1 MAHYSISINLS
12 GRKCVVVG
20 GGTVAQRKVE
30 TFLDFDANVTVVS
43 PDLTPTLT
51 ELAEK
56 GLIEHIDDS
65 FQPSHLDDA
74 FLVVAATDD
83 NEVNKSVSKEAENRG
98 LLVNVVDVPE
108 LCSFFVPAMV
118 RRGDVVISVSTSGK
132 SPAMA
137 RRIRERLET
146 QFGPEYG
153 AFAALLGELRPEIK
167 ALYPDA
173 ADRNRAYRRI
183 LDSDVINLLAAGR
196 TKEAVERARECIL

>member
-1 MAHYSISINLS
+1 MAHYSISINLTD
-12 GRKCVVVG
+12 RKCVVIG
-20 GGTVAQRKVE
+20 GGTVAQRKTE
-30 TFLDFDANVTVVS
+30 TFLDFGAQVTVIS
-43 PDLTPTLT
+43 P
-51 ELAEK
+51 ELATTLRELADG
-56 GLIEHIDDS
+56 GLIEHITDS
-65 FQPSHLDDA
+65 YRPSHLDGA

-83 NEVNKSVSKEAENRG
+83 AEVNTAVSEEARSRG

-153 AFAALLGELRPEIK
+153 AFAALLGELRPEVK

-183 LDSDVINLLAAGR
+183 LDSDVIHLLAAGR

>member
-12 GRKCVVVG
+12 GRKCVVIG

-30 TFLDFDANVTVVS
+30 TFLDFDANVSVVS
-43 PDLTPTLT
+43 PDLTPTLA
-51 ELAEK
+51 ELAGT
-56 GLIEHIDDS
+56 GLIEHIDES
-65 FQPSHLDDA
+65 FQPSHLDGA

-83 NEVNKSVSKEAENRG
+83 IEVNKSVSKEAESRG

-118 RRGDVVISVSTSGK
+118 RRGDIVISVSTSGK

-153 AFAALLGELRPEIK
+153 ALATLLGKLRPEIK

-173 ADRNRAYRRI
+173 ADRNKAYRRI

>member
-12 GRKCVVVG
+12 GRKCVVIG

-30 TFLDFDANVTVVS
+30 TFLDFDANVSVVS
-43 PDLTPTLT
+43 PDLTPTLA
-51 ELAEK
+51 ELAGK
-56 GLIEHIDDS
+56 GLIEHIDES
-65 FQPSHLDDA
+65 FQPSHLDGA

-83 NEVNKSVSKEAENRG
+83 IEVNKSVSKEAESRG

-118 RRGDVVISVSTSGK
+118 RRGDIVISVSTSGK

-153 AFAALLGELRPEIK
+153 ALATLLGKLRPEIK

-173 ADRNRAYRRI
+173 ADRNKAYRRI